1 MSDFKPFKLKPAGKD
16 YLWGGERLNTVYN
29 KNIEMNPLAETWE
42 CSVHPDGESVIASGE
57 FEGMSL
63 AEFVKKNPACL
74 GTHAAKTMGGV
85 FPILVKLIDA
95 EKDLSVQ
102 VHPDDEFALI
112 NEGGSLGK
120 TEMWYVLD
128 AKEDASLI
136 YGFHRDVTRE
146 EVENAA
152 KTGNLGKLLNR
163 IPVKKGNVFF
173 IPSGTVH
180 AIGAGALIAEV
191 QENSNITYR
200 LYDYDR
206 VGKDGKKRPLHIEKA
221 LKVADFKAAGAV
233 TQPMRTLRFKKG
245 MATELLCSCK
255 YFKVE
260 RLLLTGESVIET
272 KPNSFAVMLCT
283 EGKGNLDG
291 TSFDTADA
299 VFIPADSAELKISG
313 RAEILWISC

>member
-1 MSDFKPFKLKPAGKD
+1 MSDIKPFKLKPAGKD

-29 KNIEMNPLAETWE
+29 KNIDMTPLAETWE
-42 CSVHPDGESVIASGE
+42 CSVHPDGESIIASGE
-57 FEGMSL
+57 FAGISF
-63 AEFVKKNPACL
+63 AKFVKMHPDCL
-74 GTHAAKTMGGV
+74 GSHAERTMGGT
-85 FPILVKLIDA
+85 FPILLKLIDA

-102 VHPDDEFALI
+102 VHPDDRFACE
-112 NEGGSLGK
+112 NEGGALGK

-128 AKEDASLI
+128 AKDDASLI
-136 YGFHRDVTRE
+136 YGFHRDVTKE
-146 EVENAA
+146 EVEKAA
-152 KTGNLGKLLNR
+152 GTGNLGKLLNR

-173 IPSGTVH
+173 IPAGTVH

-206 VGKDGKKRPLHIEKA
+206 VDKNGKKRPLHLEKA
-221 LKVADFKAAGAV
+221 LEVLDFKAAGAV
-233 TQPMRTLRFKKG
+233 DQPMRTLRFKKG

-260 RLLLTGESVIET
+260 RLLLTGEAVIET

-283 EGKGNLDG
+283 EGSGELMDLSFKALD
-291 TSFDTADA
+291 AI
-299 VFIPADSAELKISG
+299 FIPADLKGIKLNGKAEV
-313 RAEILWISC
+313 LWISC